1 MWSVLVLQSVL
12 LISLHIHPSILQYSV
27 FGSIMTIGGM
37 VGAVIS
43 GKLADV
49 IGRKYVSFLHDQIII
64 CRTSVECF

>member
-1 MWSVLVLQSVL
+1 
-12 LISLHIHPSILQYSV
+12 
-27 FGSIMTIGGM
+27 MTIGGM